1 MGLSVSVSVAI
12 LFVATVIVFG
22 TLLSAYDGS
31 QHAQVEAQ
39 KDVVVRQAEALQ
51 TRISIS
57 NIDAANGTVSLVNQ
71 GSYTLSVDKLNVL
84 LNGTLSD
91 ESITSAKLND
101 GTSTNVWMPGEVL
114 VLNLNNTLNGVQ
126 VMIVTENGVMAF
138 G

>member
-57 NIDAANGTVSLVNQ
+57 NIDAANGTVSLANQ

-114 VLNLNNTLNGVQ
+114 VLNLNKTLNGVQ